1 MIVFPNVNFGGQ
13 VNFVNLFSNFVVKC
27 FALSFPAKIEIHSK
41 IVWINTVYLS
51 RIDKYVSQES
61 MINVSFKYITEVLDI
76 CDPAIPTSRSQ
87 IAVAPVSVMT
97 S

>member
-1 MIVFPNVNFGGQ
+1 
-13 VNFVNLFSNFVVKC
+13 
-27 FALSFPAKIEIHSK
+27 
-41 IVWINTVYLS
+41 
-51 RIDKYVSQES
+51 

-76 CDPAIPTSRSQ
+76 CDPAIPTFRSQ